1 MGKHTKASHE
11 ADAPQPKH
19 DAMQSEPAKTE
30 PTTNPVATGVKSE
43 SPALD
48 EKRKT
53 ALLRY
58 MGVLFCVAFLL
69 VLLSLILQ
77 THSSKSTISEL
88 SAASTSALDNAVKLQ
103 EQNRAL
109 QEEKQQLE
117 DELDAVQKKLDEETA
132 LNDQLLQA
140 TQDEQS
146 DAKQELRDKEQEL
159 DHTRLAYEALL
170 TAMNCDTHEGNVTF
184 SRAMETVARYQE
196 CLSENALAE
205 FEKLQEQ

>member
-1 MGKHTKASHE
+1 MDEEKKTTPAE
-11 ADAPQPKH
+11 QPQPPAPLS
-19 DAMQSEPAKTE
+19 DA
-30 PTTNPVATGVKSE
+30 
-43 SPALD
+43 
-48 EKRKT
+48 RKA

-58 MGVLFCVAFLL
+58 MAILFAVAFLL

-103 EQNRAL
+103 EQNRTL
-109 QEEKQQLE
+109 QEKQQLE

>member
-1 MGKHTKASHE
+1 MDEEKKTTPAE
-11 ADAPQPKH
+11 QPQPPAPLS
-19 DAMQSEPAKTE
+19 DA
-30 PTTNPVATGVKSE
+30 
-43 SPALD
+43 
-48 EKRKT
+48 RKA

-58 MGVLFCVAFLL
+58 MAILFAVAFLL

-159 DHTRLAYEALL
+159 DHLAYEALL

>member
-1 MGKHTKASHE
+1 MTKKIFRSIVLVAAS
-11 ADAPQPKH
+11 
-19 DAMQSEPAKTE
+19 
-30 PTTNPVATGVKSE
+30 
-43 SPALD
+43 
-48 EKRKT
+48 
-53 ALLRY
+53 
-58 MGVLFCVAFLL
+58 
-69 VLLSLILQ
+69 VLLASLVIIL
-77 THSSKSTISEL
+77 SCFYDYF
-88 SAASTSALDNAVKLQ
+88 ARLQ
-103 EQNRAL
+103 
-109 QEEKQQLE
+109 KQQLK

>member
-1 MGKHTKASHE
+1 MDEEKKTTPAE
-11 ADAPQPKH
+11 QPQPPAPLS
-19 DAMQSEPAKTE
+19 DA
-30 PTTNPVATGVKSE
+30 
-43 SPALD
+43 
-48 EKRKT
+48 RKA

-58 MGVLFCVAFLL
+58 MAILFAVAFLL

-103 EQNRAL
+103 EQIRAL
-109 QEEKQQLE
+109 QDEKQQLE

>member
-1 MGKHTKASHE
+1 MDEEKKTTPAE
-11 ADAPQPKH
+11 QPQPPAPLS
-19 DAMQSEPAKTE
+19 DA
-30 PTTNPVATGVKSE
+30 
-43 SPALD
+43 
-48 EKRKT
+48 RKA

-58 MGVLFCVAFLL
+58 MAILFAVAFLL

-132 LNDQLLQA
+132 LNDQLLAGDAGRAKRCQA
-140 TQDEQS
+140 G
-146 DAKQELRDKEQEL
+146 A
-159 DHTRLAYEALL
+159 
-170 TAMNCDTHEGNVTF
+170 
-184 SRAMETVARYQE
+184 ARQGAGARPHAP
-196 CLSENALAE
+196 CL
-205 FEKLQEQ
+205 

>member
-1 MGKHTKASHE
+1 MAI
-11 ADAPQPKH
+11 
-19 DAMQSEPAKTE
+19 
-30 PTTNPVATGVKSE
+30 
-43 SPALD
+43 
-48 EKRKT
+48 
-53 ALLRY
+53 
-58 MGVLFCVAFLL
+58 LFAVAFLL

-88 SAASTSALDNAVKLQ
+88 SAASTSARSITPSSCRSRTAPCRRKSSSWKTSWTPC
-103 EQNRAL
+103 R
-109 QEEKQQLE
+109 
-117 DELDAVQKKLDEETA
+117 KKLDEETA

>member
-1 MGKHTKASHE
+1 MDEEKKTTPAE
-11 ADAPQPKH
+11 QPQPPAPLS
-19 DAMQSEPAKTE
+19 DA
-30 PTTNPVATGVKSE
+30 
-43 SPALD
+43 
-48 EKRKT
+48 RKA

-58 MGVLFCVAFLL
+58 MAILFAVAFLL

-205 FEKLQEQ
+205 FEKLQEK

>member
-1 MGKHTKASHE
+1 MDEEKKTTPAE
-11 ADAPQPKH
+11 QPQPPAPLS
-19 DAMQSEPAKTE
+19 DA
-30 PTTNPVATGVKSE
+30 
-43 SPALD
+43 
-48 EKRKT
+48 RKA

-58 MGVLFCVAFLL
+58 MAILFAVAFLL

-146 DAKQELRDKEQEL
+146 DAKQEL

>member
-1 MGKHTKASHE
+1 MDEEKKTTPAE
-11 ADAPQPKH
+11 QPQPPAPLS
-19 DAMQSEPAKTE
+19 DA
-30 PTTNPVATGVKSE
+30 
-43 SPALD
+43 
-48 EKRKT
+48 RKA

-58 MGVLFCVAFLL
+58 MAILFAVAFLL

-88 SAASTSALDNAVKLQ
+88 RAASTSALQ

-109 QEEKQQLE
+109 QEETQE
-117 DELDAVQKKLDEETA
+117 RNDVLDAVQIKLDEETA

>member
-1 MGKHTKASHE
+1 MELRQLKYFKE
-11 ADAPQPKH
+11 ACEWQNFSEAARVLH
-19 DAMQSEPAKTE
+19 ISQST
-30 PTTNPVATGVKSE
+30 
-43 SPALD
+43 
-48 EKRKT
+48 
-53 ALLRY
+53 
-58 MGVLFCVAFLL
+58 
-69 VLLSLILQ
+69 LSQQI
-77 THSSKSTISEL
+77 K
-88 SAASTSALDNAVKLQ
+88 
-103 EQNRAL
+103 
-109 QEEKQQLE
+109 QLE